1 MEAPMPTI
9 DVLEEQIL
17 QSLDQLSPQGR
28 RQAIMRLLPSAAY
41 LERAIER
48 NRPRMEALAK
58 QRGLDWN
65 ALTEDQ
71 KEQLVDRILHE

>member
-1 MEAPMPTI
+1 MAAIT
-9 DVLEEQIL
+9 VLEYQIL
-17 QSLDQLSPQGR
+17 QSLDQLSPQAR
-28 RQAIMRLLPSAAY
+28 RQAIKRLLPSAAY

-48 NRPRMEALAK
+48 NHPRMEALAK

-71 KEQLVDRILHE
+71 KAQLVDQMLHE